1 MSGVSRLVRELQ
13 QNGGGGKQQNHTQT
27 VSLDNCTHEK
37 LVSLADSLKLSK
49 TSLASRL
56 LTAAINDA
64 VAQVQVPN
72 EGIVSEVSEVKGQV
86 FSQQSQVKK
95 PRRR

>member
-1 MSGVSRLVRELQ
+1 MSGVSKVVRELQ
-13 QNGGGGKQQNHTQT
+13 QNGGGGKQRNHTQT
-27 VSLDNCTHEK
+27 VSLDSTTHEK
-37 LVSLADSLKLSK
+37 LVSLSTSLKVSK

-64 VAQVQVPN
+64 VAQVQVLN
-72 EGIVSEVSEVKGQV
+72 EGAVSQVLEVKSQT
-86 FSQQSQVKK
+86 FPQQSQAKK

>member
-1 MSGVSRLVRELQ
+1 MSGVSKLVRELQ
-13 QNGGGGKQQNHTQT
+13 QNGGGEKQQNRTQT
-27 VSLDNCTHEK
+27 VSLDNITHEK
-37 LVSLADSLKLSK
+37 LVSLSTSLKVSK

-64 VAQVQVPN
+64 VVQLQAPGAVV
-72 EGIVSEVSEVKGQV
+72 ESQASDVKCQV
-86 FSQQSQVKK
+86 FPQQSQVKK

>member
-1 MSGVSRLVRELQ
+1 MSGVSRLVGELQ
-13 QNGGGGKQQNHTQT
+13 QNGGGGKQRNHTQT
-27 VSLDNCTHEK
+27 VSLDSATHEK
-37 LVSLADSLKLSK
+37 LVSLSTSLKVSK

-64 VAQVQVPN
+64 VAQVQVLN
-72 EGIVSEVSEVKGQV
+72 EGAVSQVLEVKSQT
-86 FSQQSQVKK
+86 FPQQSQAKK